1 MLLAYVKACS
11 CMSHLSTL
19 AKTYGRE
26 QIIEITINI
35 LSKSSSPT
43 DIYTRNNI
51 LSSFESIHYRE
62 TEKKNNKCKEET
74 MARSV
79 PYPGLSNYSVPQA
92 NAYYY
97 QATPLCKKFR

>member
-11 CMSHLSTL
+11 CNSHLSTM

-26 QIIEITINI
+26 QIIKITINS
-35 LSKSSSPT
+35 LSKSSPT

-51 LSSFESIHYRE
+51 LSSFETVHYKE

-79 PYPGLSNYSVPQA
+79 PYPGLSSYSVPQA
-92 NAYYY
+92 KAYYY